1 MSAAGA
7 MKLSCACGQYNG
19 ISASLPFYAALLP
32 PLQVLPPA
40 GAACEGRML
49 VHITRAERT
58 EQQAEGC
65 GAKLPGA
72 GRAGECQM
80 LVEVARLQ
88 MQMWLCRFTHLTGGL
103 KKAV

>member
-1 MSAAGA
+1 MPAASA
-7 MKLSCACGQYNG
+7 MKLSCAVRYNG
-19 ISASLPFYAALLP
+19 IHASLPSCCTP
-32 PLQVLPPA
+32 PPRQVLPPA
-40 GAACEGRML
+40 GEACEGRML